1 MQIYKQLDPYQN
13 MVIQEEFKQLKCNIM
28 YKAIRQL
35 EFDPDKFKGEVIDEI
50 SETIPGQAYSVNEVL
65 LKFTQ
70 GTLGDIGIPTYYDF
84 EDEIDV
90 TDDIYNSFDPTLSPD
105 FDLADAEEYLRHHE
119 AKNSLKSEINEAKPG
134 EDEKQISPKS
144 DDQKQENE

>member
-1 MQIYKQLDPYQN
+1 
-13 MVIQEEFKQLKCNIM
+13 M

-35 EFDPDKFKGEVIDEI
+35 EFEADKFKGEVIDEL

-65 LKFTQ
+65 IKFTQ

-105 FDLADAEEYLRHHE
+105 FDLTDAEEYLRLHE
-119 AKNSLKSEINEAKPG
+119 QKKSLKSEINKAKPG
-134 EDEKQISPKS
+134 EDDEQISPKS
-144 DDQKQENE
+144 DGQKQEDE